1 MALEK
6 TTPLKSDSGTTS
18 REGMMKRSLALYVSE
33 TAPSPVE
40 RKPYLRWFIL
50 ALVAIFLHG
59 LALYLSPRWMKPAPP
74 APVEVTQVDPAK
86 LAAIKNKW
94 KQRGFLVAKDPSKP
108 KTNQPEPK
116 NARYESDR
124 NQSVEKEMRGKNS
137 DVVPNTS
144 GSPEGKA
151 AKDRSNARENE
162 RVKKIP
168 LTSLSNFQGLPM
180 PTQRQNPEVQPE
192 LKRGRNGP
200 TVDQNLNEPNLP
212 EGAEAMLN
220 TVESV
225 YYTFYARIYDQIG
238 PLWQS
243 NVRDIISRKK
253 FATGVY
259 VTNVDVIFD
268 SEGNYEQTHILSSAG
283 VPEFDHAV
291 IAAWTRIPR
300 FPNPP
305 RSLIQP
311 DGKIHMGWSFNVTL
325 DDRMQWQYQPPERQY

>member
-1 MALEK
+1 MALPSSPLSPREK
-6 TTPLKSDSGTTS
+6 DSEV
-18 REGMMKRSLALYVSE
+18 RKSLALYVSE
-33 TAPSPVE
+33 TAPSPPE
-40 RKPYLRWFIL
+40 RKTILRWFLL
-50 ALVAIFLHG
+50 ALVALALHG
-59 LALYLSPRWMKPAPP
+59 LALYLSPQWMKPAPP
-74 APVEVTQVDPAK
+74 APIEVTQVDPAK
-86 LAAIKNKW
+86 LAAMKNKW
-94 KQRGFLVAKDPSKP
+94 KERGFLVAKDPNKP

-144 GSPEGKA
+144 GSPEAKA
-151 AKDRSNARENE
+151 EKERVKKQEAA

-168 LTSLSNFQGLPM
+168 LSALSNFQGLPV
-180 PTQRQNPEVQPE
+180 PTAGKEAQAEPE
-192 LKRGRNGP
+192 LKRGRAGP

-225 YYTFYARIYDQIG
+225 YYTFYSRIYEQIG

-243 NVRDIISRKK
+243 LVRDVISRKK
-253 FATGVY
+253 FPPGSYLTQ
-259 VTNVDVIFD
+259 VDVVFD
-268 SEGNYEQTHILSSAG
+268 SEGNYQEARILNSSG
-283 VPEFDHAV
+283 IPEFDHAV
-291 IAAWTRIPR
+291 VAAWTKIPR

-311 DGKIHMGWSFNVTL
+311 DGRIHMGWSFNVML
-325 DDRMQWQYQPPERQY
+325 GEGMQWQYQPPERQY